1 MAKVKAMET
10 ENNLLGCFISGPAV
24 KWEDDQ
30 KTKDGATEKG
40 RLFSSYIWGTDG
52 ISNILKNLNH
62 QDYGK
67 DLIRILLQFYLNPI
81 PCELANLK
89 EIESYRKKEKSIGI
103 PIIVNENNFFNKSVT
118 ERRRFLRSSIFK
130 KLCLLEDVVK
140 KKKLDTDIGKLKI
153 DLERILKD

>member
-1 MAKVKAMET
+1 MDS
-10 ENNLLGCFISGPAV
+10 ENNLLGCFASGPTV

-30 KTKDGATEKG
+30 KTKDAATEKG
-40 RLFSSYIWGTDG
+40 KLFRTYIWGTEG
-52 ISNILKNLNH
+52 ICSTLKILNH

-67 DLIRILLQFYLNPI
+67 DLFRILFQFYLNPI
-81 PCELANLK
+81 PLELANLK

-103 PIIVNENNFFNKSVT
+103 AIIVNDDNFFNKP
-118 ERRRFLRSSIFK
+118 EAGRRLFLRGSIFE

-153 DLERILKD
+153 DLERILPR